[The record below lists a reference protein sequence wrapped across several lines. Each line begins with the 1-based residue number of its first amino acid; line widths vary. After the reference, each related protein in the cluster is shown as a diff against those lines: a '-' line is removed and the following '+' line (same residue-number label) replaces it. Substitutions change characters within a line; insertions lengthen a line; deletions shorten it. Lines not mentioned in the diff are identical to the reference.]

1 MEHQLD
7 PESIL
12 NHELLKPSSS
22 RGVSLTRF
30 LLKAR
35 KDVMNNS
42 SASQFL
48 ENFRLEFDSV
58 DGPFRIVFMFSRTS
72 TDCGRVALA
81 AHDTA
86 DVLRLHEKKYKKNFG
101 VGNVLPGG
109 GTLFVSSTKYSKA
122 GSAWTSLLSS
132 DAAKDPDNGEASP
145 TKHFTFSD
153 LVVDA
158 NDVTST
164 YSTSTVIVFCQH
176 DHRLLR

>member
-1 MEHQLD
+1 
-7 PESIL
+7 
-12 NHELLKPSSS
+12 
-22 RGVSLTRF
+22 
-30 LLKAR
+30 
-35 KDVMNNS
+35 
-42 SASQFL
+42 
-48 ENFRLEFDSV
+48 
-58 DGPFRIVFMFSRTS
+58 MFSRTS

-101 VGNVLPGG
+101 VGNVLPGD

-158 NDVTST
+158 NDAKAHKASLA
-164 YSTSTVIVFCQH
+164 SRRAVFQQQRAAAKLIASESRAAARIQAQLAGLSLIH
-176 DHRLLR
+176 I